1 MANPEDIQQEQLNAS
16 RQQLAKQSAQAEVLG
31 GVILELAA
39 SQAQQGEIEQ
49 RQISREKKIRRRTFI
64 FNQIEAQ
71 WNRMTAKKSF
81 IHATNLYEK
90 DRVEQVA
97 QADAGIAT
105 AKNTNKVFSSLE
117 FIALDI
123 RKLVN
128 FMMGNKLQ
136 EEENRRE
143 LFALLAKR
151 NESSNKQSFVDIK
164 SGPGFLRY
172 AAFGFARE
180 ILAGITGF
188 LGIII
193 GVTSGIVMGFIPGL
207 AKGFAKGIYKS
218 MIKPMLGVF
227 RKIFSATFG
236 KIFSSIFGKLNAGES
251 KRIVAVRR
259 MFKRNLF
266 KLRKFMSSLSQAFTM
281 FKTNVKQLRW
291 FRKLKAN
298 IHLFRKMFRS
308 NGIIQRISKMLS
320 RFTKSFRLFGSK
332 LGTIFGKLF
341 GRVFGVFFIVTGFIE
356 KFKTSKYENMFLRL
370 LDSAFAGLGNAA
382 GFLVG
387 GMIDLVKGVLSWVV
401 KKLGFEGLSE
411 WLDSFSF
418 EEKIKTGMSGLLE
431 MLDDIFTKLV
441 PALTA
446 GVLAAINPYSDKTF
460 GEAFSESYTSS
471 DSNNSGYG
479 QLTPEQIDQFKDL
492 NEQIQD
498 LRLARF
504 ENEQKI
510 KEGDKGG
517 SDGLFRRKFDRK
529 DELQKQ
535 DLIMTA
541 LQKERNRLAQQMQA
555 VKKPSITIAANIDAL
570 VEDTAESRSAG
581 TNKARGSSAT
591 VITDASSQSST
602 VVNNNSIGQHVD
614 RTLNLATAQ

>member
-1 MANPEDIQQEQLNAS
+1 MANLEDIQQEQLNAS

-49 RQISREKKIRRRTFI
+49 RQVKREKSLRTKAFI

-71 WNRMTAKKSF
+71 WDRMNAKKAF
-81 IHATNLYEK
+81 VHATNLYEK
-90 DRVEQVA
+90 DRVEQVS

-151 NESSNKQSFVDIK
+151 DESSNKQQSVDIK
-164 SGPGFLRY
+164 SGPGFLRF
-172 AAFGFARE
+172 AAVGFAKE

-188 LGIII
+188 LGIIV

-207 AKGFAKGIYKS
+207 AKGFAQGIYKS
-218 MIKPMLGVF
+218 MIKPMFGVF
-227 RKIFSATFG
+227 RKIFGATFG
-236 KIFSSIFGKLNAGES
+236 KIFGKLNTSES

-266 KLRKFMSSLSQAFTM
+266 KLRTFMSSLSQAFAM
-281 FKTNVKQLRW
+281 FKTNVKQLRL

-320 RFTKSFRLFGSK
+320 RFTKNFRLFGSR
-332 LGTIFGKLF
+332 LGRLFGKLF
-341 GRVFGVFFIVTGFIE
+341 GRVFGVFYIVTGFIE
-356 KFKTSKYENMFLRL
+356 KFKTSKYENMFLKL

-387 GMIDLVKGVLSWVV
+387 GMLDLVKGVLSWVV

-460 GEAFSESYTSS
+460 GEAFSERYTSS
-471 DSNNSGYG
+471 DSNNSGFG
-479 QLTPEQIDQFKDL
+479 QLTPEEIDQFKDL

-510 KEGDKGG
+510 KEGDKEG
-517 SDGLFRRKFDRK
+517 SDGLFRRKFDRA

-535 DLIMTA
+535 DLMMTA
-541 LQKERNRLAQQMQA
+541 LQRERNRLAQQMQA